1 MVMSNTLR
9 GIYKLETQRTA
20 NCVPINSVAKHIEHN
35 GEVHRGD
42 VTFQRL
48 GFTNNET
55 QRRPGVQL
63 TGTRLAYSAVY
74 AMRL

>member
-1 MVMSNTLR
+1 MLCIYLR
-9 GIYKLETQRTA
+9 GIYKLETQWTA
-20 NCVPINSVAKHIEHN
+20 NCVPINSDAKHIEHN
-35 GEVHRGD
+35 AEVHQ
-42 VTFQRL
+42 FQRP

-74 AMRL
+74 VMRL